1 MRLPIKVAIT
11 AFLAFSA
18 AFVGGWAQFA
28 PRAFYTSFP
37 LPGRHWVSGIGDY
50 NEHLIRDV
58 GSLYLALMAISVWT
72 LLRPRTDSFR
82 LVGLAWLVFGV
93 PHLVFHLAHLD
104 MFGTGDKIANIV
116 ALGGTVVL
124 AVILLIPARR
134 SKEA

>member
-1 MRLPIKVAIT
+1 MRLQLNLAVT
-11 AFLAFSA
+11 AVLAVSA

-28 PRAFYTSFP
+28 PHAFYTSFP

-58 GSLYLALMAISVWT
+58 GGLYLALLAISVWT
-72 LLRPRTDSFR
+72 ILRPRPESFR

-104 MFGTGDKIANIV
+104 MFGTGDKIANV
-116 ALGGTVVL
+116 VGLGGTVVL
-124 AVILLIPARR
+124 AVLLLIPGRR